1 MQDPSLLPL
10 RPLPHHTHFPSSAWP
25 PPPPPCPSFTIYFS
39 CTGCFGGWKRQGR
52 ASTNSSSVTIQETPT
67 FTGTVNGALLIACG
81 QVVWRSSVT
90 AGVLV
95 LIWFYFEG
103 LNNDGKAVKAE
114 LEDVGCLSC
123 WNYVKRKVDR
133 AG

>member
-1 MQDPSLLPL
+1 
-10 RPLPHHTHFPSSAWP
+10 
-25 PPPPPCPSFTIYFS
+25 
-39 CTGCFGGWKRQGR
+39 
-52 ASTNSSSVTIQETPT
+52 
-67 FTGTVNGALLIACG
+67 
-81 QVVWRSSVT
+81 VT